1 MKPENQSEFQAKSSA
16 ASTLIIGDLQ
26 RWKSEG
32 RDTASYG
39 NFIFLSLAE
48 LTGHVMAD
56 VMPQIILSPLIADDF
71 DALDVAAALA
81 ALGYNG
87 CYRALT
93 SATEDAAVVRQE
105 VSAVA
110 PLLDFDILSIS

>member
-1 MKPENQSEFQAKSSA
+1 MKPENHSAFQATSESV
-16 ASTLIIGDLQ
+16 STLIIGDLR

-39 NFIFLSLAE
+39 NFTFLSLAE
-48 LTGHVMAD
+48 LTGHVLSD
-56 VMPQIILSPLIADDF
+56 VTPKIILSPLIADDF
-71 DALDVAAALA
+71 DALDVAVTLA
-81 ALGYNG
+81 SLGYSG

-93 SATEDAAVVRQE
+93 SLSEDAVVIRQE
-105 VSAVA
+105 ISAVA